1 MTGKNLY
8 LVLYVAVSLLC
19 VSISVYLSYWGYL
32 SHLREL
38 TLVFAVLIGLLL
50 FGADMLIRQTLVEQ
64 RSLFLQLLFFGVIL
78 IFSGASNF
86 NFLYTNFMAS
96 TIAERAVRDQFET
109 FRSDLT
115 ATQRRLIGQ
124 EVVQEHLG
132 RRQLIEAELENL
144 RQQLGDPLRPGCG
157 ERCEAHLEAI
167 NGLLGGAPTDLARPP
182 VDAGAA
188 VQMAWYGN
196 YRTVVLQDFEARW
209 GSGRVATSLRVSAR
223 IDQLLARH
231 SDPDAVLREQL
242 RETGNRLLLGEGLPV
257 SATLRR
263 ESIDIERIANSVLPA
278 GSQVQHTRIESDLDK
293 IGEIPIAL
301 RDAFIERPNLGVT
314 VISLLLAVFVDTIPV
329 LFAVALAR
337 ARVLTPSTAVPKHL
351 KRNAHIVT

>member
-223 IDQLLARH
+223 IDQFSRAAQRSGRGAARATARDGQPAAARRGLAGQRH
-231 SDPDAVLREQL
+231 VAARVDRHRAHREQ
-242 RETGNRLLLGEGLPV
+242 RAAGRLAGAAHPHRIR
-257 SATLRR
+257 SRQDRR
-263 ESIDIERIANSVLPA
+263 D
-278 GSQVQHTRIESDLDK
+278 SD
-293 IGEIPIAL
+293 
-301 RDAFIERPNLGVT
+301 R
-314 VISLLLAVFVDTIPV
+314 LA
-329 LFAVALAR
+329 
-337 ARVLTPSTAVPKHL
+337 
-351 KRNAHIVT
+351 